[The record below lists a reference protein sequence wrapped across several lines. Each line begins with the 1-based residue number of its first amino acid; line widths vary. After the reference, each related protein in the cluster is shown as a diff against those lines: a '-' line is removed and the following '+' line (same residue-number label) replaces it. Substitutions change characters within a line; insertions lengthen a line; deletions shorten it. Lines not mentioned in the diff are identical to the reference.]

1 MQERTVHYS
10 ETYQVQVLT
19 QADLNGAGRLFGG
32 QLMCWIDIVA
42 AVVARR
48 HSGCNVTTACV
59 ERLSFKKPAGANDT
73 LVLHGAMVY
82 AGRTSMMVRVRTY
95 VETLSGQRELIYEA
109 YVTMVALD
117 EQGVPT
123 PVPKLLLS
131 TPEEKDAHE
140 RALALRQQSK
150 Q

>member
-1 MQERTVHYS
+1 MQQRTVQYS

-48 HSGCNVTTACV
+48 HSGRNVTTACV
-59 ERLSFKKPAGANDT
+59 QRLSFKKPAGANDT

-95 VETLSGQRELIYEA
+95 VEKLTGARELINEA

-117 EQGVPT
+117 EAGVPT
-123 PVPKLLLS
+123 PVPQLILS
-131 TPEEKDAHE
+131 TPEEEEAHA
-140 RALALRQQSK
+140 RALALREK
-150 Q
+150 R